1 MRRFLGPVIMLL
13 LWGAATAGL
22 NVWFAA
28 NPEES
33 LVNAIVSGVYMLFLL
48 LVIPSGLPMHSRL
61 VEVLLMLYALGLG
74 VLDVATFLNMDHPAV
89 NVLGP
94 VLLAP
99 FQGLFYF
106 EDFLGMGSFAIYAA
120 IGCFAA
126 FLTLAAGVGACMV
139 QPRE

>member
-1 MRRFLGPVIMLL
+1 MLL

-48 LVIPSGLPMHSRL
+48 LVIPIGLPMHSRL

-89 NVLGP
+89 NVLEWCCWRRSGL
-94 VLLAP
+94 VL
-99 FQGLFYF
+99 F
-106 EDFLGMGSFAIYAA
+106 
-120 IGCFAA
+120 
-126 FLTLAAGVGACMV
+126 
-139 QPRE
+139 

>member
-13 LWGAATAGL
+13 LWGIATAGL

-28 NPEES
+28 SPEENTI
-33 LVNAIVSGVYMLFLL
+33 NAIISGVYMLFLL
-48 LVIPSGLPMHSRL
+48 LVIPIGLPMHSRL

-74 VLDVATFLNMDHPAV
+74 VLDVATFLNMDHPV
-89 NVLGP
+89 VDVLGP
-94 VLLAP
+94 VLLTP
-99 FQGLFYF
+99 FHGLFYF

-120 IGCFAA
+120 IGGFAA